1 MLCWFLL
8 YDSVNQPYMYVYP
21 LRLEPPSPR
30 PPTPALQVI
39 AVLWV
44 ELPTSD
50 YLHVV
55 VCVCLF
61 WSPTTSHPLF
71 PLLCPQVCSL
81 HLHLYSFPAN
91 IFISTI
97 FLDSIYVLIYNIC
110 FLCDYHFNKSFLL
123 IHFLLTCRHL
133 KTIEVF
139 FFSFSGEF
147 LALKYLFLLID
158 FLDSYKK
165 WNTL

>member
-8 YDSVNQPYMYVYP
+8 YDSVNQPYMYVYR

-39 AVLWV
+39 AVLWA

-139 FFSFSGEF
+139 FFFLF
-147 LALKYLFLLID
+147 LANFLL
-158 FLDSYKK
+158 
-165 WNTL
+165 WNIFFYW